1 MLKQVKKQLG
11 LNLVEKSDNSSF
23 ELNTTNLVE
32 GITYKIIFSA
42 KNTKNIN
49 EKEMM
54 NLLVNYNVKN
64 LEYG

>member
-1 MLKQVKKQLG
+1 MLKQIEKQLE
-11 LNLVEKSDNSSF
+11 LNLDKKLDNSSF
-23 ELNTTNLVE
+23 VLNTTNLVD

-54 NLLVNYNVKN
+54 SLLVNYSVKD
-64 LEYG
+64 LGHG